1 MKRGGWLLAFVT
13 AGALVRIVLLRA
25 PEIWYDEATT
35 GLMGLAVLRGDFPLY
50 FYGQPF
56 MGALDAYLAAPL
68 YLTLGV
74 SVRVLKVLPLV
85 LVLVWMA
92 LTVRL
97 AWEGFGRRA
106 ATFTAALLA
115 LPPDF
120 LLSWSVEAR
129 THYQMSVVLG
139 TLALLLA
146 LRISASPRRAVLA
159 GFGVLGGVL
168 GLAFWTHFLS
178 LVFWPPVALLLCR
191 RRLRR
196 LIPGLAIAAGGFTL
210 GSLPHWVYG
219 LQHGTALPPPGSWI
233 GLAQIFDNLGLA
245 ARVSWPVIAGVP
257 ESLRERWPG
266 VFLAAAL
273 AVSYALAVAL
283 AARAARRAGP
293 RARSVGLTL
302 GALVVVNVS
311 VAVATQYGQRLDD
324 PDQRYLLPVYTALPV
339 LLGGGLAEL
348 PLAAGAALA
357 VGLLVVQGAACA
369 TETLQGLAPAA
380 VARVEAERRAQL
392 EAIALMEKQGPA
404 RLYSDDPGMRILTFL
419 SRERVIVSDPYEENY
434 PPYARLVDGAETVGW
449 WLRGRGPG
457 LGESLTALGAQ
468 FETRHIGDIGGT
480 FADFAL
486 TPQALREL
494 DPATLTV
501 TASLNG
507 ADAGSM
513 VDRDAAT
520 FWSSGQ
526 PKRGGEWF
534 QVDLGRVEPVALIR
548 WLPRSYQEI
557 PAGLVV
563 ETSLDA
569 VTWQRLIVLPEYQ
582 GPLYWSAGH
591 PVARVRSGRVELRV
605 PPTPARYLR
614 VTQTG
619 QAVGWY
625 WTVRELFVYAADPG
639 AVPTPPRADGVALAR
654 TVRAAGVTRLYA
666 DRGWASRVALV
677 DPELRVP
684 PANLALDA
692 YNDRGPESEL
702 LPEMPWSPGVGGAGG
717 GARCGR
723 VRQRRPGERARVH
736 ARRRRRPRALR
747 LRAGCRPSRDSDP
760 GVEPACR
767 RLAFTTCGRPGGR
780 REPGHSVDDG
790 PAAGARRLA
799 PRGLR
804 RAPHRP
810 GRPSLGDQAQRVAA
824 RPPARGLSRRGDVAA
839 ADRRA
844 PWRER
849 DPLGRHHAAPQRPPG
864 ASSRVRADHA
874 PRPPPDPDRGTLALR
889 VVRQRADR
897 VRRRLTATSTG
908 WTACHAAT
916 VPASPCPR
924 MLEVSPS
931 LSVGASSGWRKQ
943 RTSPRCS

>member
-1 MKRGGWLLAFVT
+1 MKHGGWLLAFVT

-25 PEIWYDEATT
+25 PEVWFDEATT

-50 FYGQPF
+50 FFGQPF

-146 LRISASPRRAVLA
+146 LRISASPRRGVLA

-168 GLAFWTHFLS
+168 GLAFWTNFLS
-178 LVFWPPVALLLCR
+178 LVFWPPVALLLFR
-191 RRLRR
+191 RGLRR
-196 LIPGLAIAAGGFTL
+196 LIPGLAIATGGFTL

-233 GLAQIFDNLGLA
+233 GLAQVFDNLGLA

-293 RARSVGLTL
+293 RARSVGLAL
-302 GALVVVNVS
+302 GALVVVNVG

-324 PDQRYLLPVYTALPV
+324 SDQKYLLPVYTALPV

-369 TETLQGLAPAA
+369 METLQGLAPAA

-404 RLYSDDPGMRILTFL
+404 RLYSDGPGMQLLTFL
-419 SRERVIVSDPYEENY
+419 SRERVIVSDPYEEGY

-449 WLRGRGPG
+449 WLRGRPPG
-457 LGESLTALGAQ
+457 LGESLTALGAR
-468 FETRHIGDIGGT
+468 FEVRHIGNIGGT
-480 FADFAL
+480 FVNFAL

-507 ADAGSM
+507 AEASSM

-548 WLPRSYQEI
+548 WLPRAYQEI

-569 VTWQRLIVLPEYQ
+569 VTWQRLIVLPDYQ

-619 QAVGWY
+619 QSRRVVLDGARALR
-625 WTVRELFVYAADPG
+625 VRGGSWRGADPTARG
-639 AVPTPPRADGVALAR
+639 RRGPGSERPRGRRHPALRRRRLGESGRPRRSRAPRA
-654 TVRAAGVTRLYA
+654 
-666 DRGWASRVALV
+666 
-677 DPELRVP
+677 

-692 YNDRGPESEL
+692 YNFRGPESQL
-702 LPEMPWSPGVGGAGG
+702 LPEMQWSPGVGALVEAPDADGFVSVARASGLAFTRVDVGGLVLFVYAPPAAPPGTPIPASSLQVGVSRSRRVAGRAVDGNPGTRWTTARPQAPGDWLRVDFAGPRTIQAVRLWAIKRNEWPRGLQVEASAGG
-717 GARCGR
+717 ETWQPLTAELR
-723 VRQRRPGERARVH
+723 GESAIRWGGITPLRSDLQALRLEF
-736 ARRRRRPRALR
+736 APTTLRALR
-747 LRAGCRPSRDSDP
+747 LTLT
-760 GVEPACR
+760 E
-767 RLAFTTCGRPGGR
+767 
-780 REPGHSVDDG
+780 GHWRYAWSVNE
-790 PAAGARRLA
+790 LT
-799 PRGLR
+799 
-804 RAPHRP
+804 
-810 GRPSLGDQAQRVAA
+810 VY
-824 RPPARGLSRRGDVAA
+824 A
-839 ADRRA
+839 AD
-844 PWRER
+844 
-849 DPLGRHHAAPQRPPG
+849 
-864 ASSRVRADHA
+864 
-874 PRPPPDPDRGTLALR
+874 
-889 VVRQRADR
+889 
-897 VRRRLTATSTG
+897 
-908 WTACHAAT
+908 
-916 VPASPCPR
+916 
-924 MLEVSPS
+924 
-931 LSVGASSGWRKQ
+931 
-943 RTSPRCS
+943 